1 MYRAMEMAPITSVD
15 TVGVRFL
22 GWILVND
29 AGSALY
35 AAIDR
40 VVRAVGRI
48 VVWVEAAAEL
58 STIRIS
64 SRDRNVPNPEVPKM
78 APPVTDSTSNW
89 FAGLDRPIPLL
100 PAPANASIEKMTMT

>member
-1 MYRAMEMAPITSVD
+1 MAPITSVD

-22 GWILVND
+22 GWILAN
-29 AGSALY
+29 APGIALQ

-64 SRDRNVPNPEVPKM
+64 SRDRNVPTPEVPKM

-89 FAGLDRPIPLL
+89 CAGLVRPTPLL
-100 PAPANASIEKMTMT
+100 PTPRTPAPRR